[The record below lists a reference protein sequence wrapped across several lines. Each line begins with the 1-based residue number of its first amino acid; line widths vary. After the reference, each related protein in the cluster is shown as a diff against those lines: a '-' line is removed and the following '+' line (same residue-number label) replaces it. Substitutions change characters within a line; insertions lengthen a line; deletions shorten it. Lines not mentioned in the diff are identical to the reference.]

1 MIVNASISSSS
12 RRGRTSVLGNIYD
25 ERMESD
31 ERISGREARTVVLDY
46 STSA

>member
-1 MIVNASISSSS
+1 MSEDRLRAHNL
-12 RRGRTSVLGNIYD
+12 LGNIYD

-31 ERISGREARTVVLDY
+31 ERISGCEARTVVLDY